1 MTMRRAQKS
10 TRRPVRRGIVLI
22 IVLVLVAMVA
32 LAGFG
37 FLADMTTEYEATK
50 IENDRVQATQV
61 MASAETL
68 IVLLAGQQRQPAD
81 GLFEQRSAFFSEHEK
96 YQGRILE
103 RARPDGQQLP
113 TVSQEAAE
121 DLAIQDS
128 RWRFSILTRLPQPV
142 SQADLILAG
151 DGGDEYAEPLQ
162 YGLQNES
169 GKLNLWQVREMERA
183 VYGSGYRA
191 LMALPGMTTPIADAI
206 LDWCD
211 DNDQPRNHGVE
222 KEHYE
227 QLKPPIHPRNDI
239 PQSIEELLFVHE
251 VTRELFYGLK
261 QEQRDSVEEGTPTAW
276 ADLLTVHSA
285 ERNVDLWG
293 QRRRNL
299 NDGGHDR
306 LAELEQHLS
315 GFVSQELASFI
326 ALARTFGLTHY
337 DPSDKVISLSELSQA
352 DVPEPGPH
360 LHHIHSLA
368 DLIDARVPLG
378 LPEDFA
384 NSRRTV
390 VESPLRSDNIDTL
403 RQFEDLEQRVT
414 TRWDEVLRG
423 GVNINDAPEPVLR
436 AVIGDPGI
444 TARII
449 QERETVPEH
458 ERQSVLWLLRRRVM
472 DGHRFR
478 SIYRHITTGGDVY
491 TGHIIVYRR
500 TGGPFRIRKVTVDA
514 ANLPARRVDWVDLT
528 EQGLPVSLIDL
539 EQRMERR

>member
-1 MTMRRAQKS
+1 MRSSLKTTGR
-10 TRRPVRRGIVLI
+10 RRGIVLI

-37 FLADMTTEYEATK
+37 FLADMSTEYEATK
-50 IENDRVQATQV
+50 IENDRIQSTQV

-68 IVLLAGQQRQPAD
+68 MVLLAEQQRQPTSD
-81 GLFEQRSAFFSEHEK
+81 HFEQRSAFFSEDEK
-96 YQGRILE
+96 YQGRILQ
-103 RARPDGQQLP
+103 RARKDGEQRP
-113 TVSQEAAE
+113 TVSVEAEGDIAV
-121 DLAIQDS
+121 QDNQ
-128 RWRFSILTRLPQPV
+128 WRFSILRTLSDRPTQT
-142 SQADLILAG
+142 DLIFAQ
-151 DGGDEYAEPLQ
+151 DVGDEYAEPLQ
-162 YGLQNES
+162 FGMQNES
-169 GKLNLWQVREMERA
+169 AKLNLWQVREMERA

-206 LDWCD
+206 LDWSD

-227 QLKPPIHPRNDI
+227 RLKPPIRPRNDI

-251 VTRELFYGLK
+251 VTRKLFYGLTP
-261 QEQRDSVEEGTPTAW
+261 EQRDSVEEGTPTAW

-285 ERNVDLWG
+285 ERNVDPWG

-306 LAELEQHLS
+306 LQELEQHLS

-326 ALARTFGLTHY
+326 VLARTFGLTHH
-337 DPSDKVISLSELSQA
+337 DPADKVATLSELTPD

-360 LHHIHSLA
+360 LHHLHSLA

-378 LPEDFA
+378 LAEDFA
-384 NSRRTV
+384 DGRRTI
-390 VESPLRSDNIDTL
+390 VESPLRSDDLESL
-403 RQFEDLEQRVT
+403 RQFEALEERVT
-414 TRWDEVLRG
+414 TKWEEVLRG
-423 GVNINDAPEPVLR
+423 GVNINEASEPVLR

-458 ERQSVLWLLRRRVM
+458 EQSSVLWLLRRRVM

-478 SIYRHITTGGDVY
+478 SIYRQITTGGDVY

-514 ANLPARRVDWVDLT
+514 ANLPARRVNWVDLT